1 MNDIQDVHIRTW
13 DGEGCFA
20 GKVFFDMRDETSKRA
35 LLLGCED
42 SVAGCLEKCHE
53 WAQRHGYTSIT
64 DVGMPPARAISA

>member
-13 DGEGCFA
+13 DGEGPFA
-20 GKVFFDMRDETSKRA
+20 GKVFFDMRDEHSKRA

-53 WAQRHGYTSIT
+53 WAKARGFTSIT
-64 DVGMPPARAISA
+64 DVGVRNVCLN

>member
-13 DGEGCFA
+13 SGEGYFA

-42 SVAGCLEKCHE
+42 SVAECLEKCYA
-53 WAQRHGYTSIT
+53 WARAHDYTSIT
-64 DVGMPPARAISA
+64 DVGVRPACLN

>member
-13 DGEGCFA
+13 DGEGYFA

-42 SVAGCLEKCHE
+42 SVAECLEKCYA
-53 WAQRHGYTSIT
+53 WARAHDYTSIT
-64 DVGMPPARAISA
+64 DVGVRPACLN